1 MNRDQ
6 SGAHQHPNANHGIQ
20 HRPIGLRAVAAAI
33 LYHGSSVEHIV
44 SRELSPPPAAATPS
58 NDHEP

>member
-6 SGAHQHPNANHGIQ
+6 SGAHPHPNAFHDIQ

-33 LYHGSSVEHIV
+33 LYHGNSEERAA
-44 SRELSPPPAAATPS
+44 SRELSPPPVAVTPPS
-58 NDHEP
+58 DHEH